1 MGEGFYFC
9 VHWTLFIYHEGTLL
23 LIICNFADKKLWIV
37 NTTTFGLTPMT
48 SSSSSGWPRNWSQ
61 SNLAPS
67 SFEAQRLWKGWVHK
81 SICCPLRS
89 DKMKPSSLWIVKT
102 HSWFFQIQFVFVW
115 PRFLAAVKWILW
127 LILWFIYYLFLVFWV
142 NT

>member
-1 MGEGFYFC
+1 MQSIGGSCKQERGVGGLVVHLLNTFYLLWWDF
-9 VHWTLFIYHEGTLL
+9 VTHHIY
-23 LIICNFADKKLWIV
+23 FADKKLWIV
-37 NTTTFGLTPMT
+37 NTTTFGFTPMT
-48 SSSSSGWPRNWSQ
+48 NSSSSGWPRNCSQ

-115 PRFLAAVKWILW
+115 PRFLAAVKWIL
-127 LILWFIYYLFLVFWV
+127 
-142 NT
+142 